1 MISGI
6 HSARSGL
13 AAIQKKTEATAHNV
27 ANAETDGFKKIRVTL
42 HEQEPQ
48 GIRAE
53 ARRMETPGPL
63 VQEPTTDGSAL
74 VEKSNVE
81 LSEELPGMMLGRRM
95 FQANLKTLRTADEML
110 GSLLDIK
117 S

>member
-6 HSARSGL
+6 RSALSGL
-13 AAIQKKTEATAHNV
+13 TAIQKKTGATAHNV
-27 ANAETDGFKKIRVTL
+27 ANADTDGFKKIRVTL

-48 GIRAE
+48 GVRAE
-53 ARRMETPGPL
+53 VRQMDTPGPL
-63 VQEPTTDGSAL
+63 VQEQTAEGFTP

-81 LSEELPGMMLGRRM
+81 LSEELPDLMLSRRM
-95 FQANLKTLRTADEML
+95 FQANLKTIRTEDEML

>member
-1 MISGI
+1 MIPGI
-6 HSARSGL
+6 HSALSGL

-27 ANAETDGFKKIRVTL
+27 ANVDTDGFKKSRVTL
-42 HEQEPQ
+42 HAQEPQ
-48 GIRAE
+48 GVRTE
-53 ARRMETPGPL
+53 VRRMETPGPL
-63 VQEPTTDGSAL
+63 VQEPITEGSVL

-81 LSEELPGMMLGRRM
+81 LSEELPNLMLGRRM
-95 FQANLKTLRTADEML
+95 FQANLKTLRTAEEML